1 MDIRAG
7 HYPTEWKKTYY
18 KPMSMSDFH
27 IGRCL
32 GVGMVGTDGAT
43 VLPAHFVNPGTAV
56 IVDVC
61 KKVFPVWSDWTSKW
75 SKIAKRALAAVVH
88 HREWIITNKLSVS
101 TTSALFTAPGL
112 LTSLSSQ
119 LGDINGDGLARH
131 GVDPTDTVYLSNIP
145 SPTSY
150 RSFFP
155 KL

>member
-1 MDIRAG
+1 MEKDVLQADDHGRFPYWPLPRGWHGRYRWGDCPAG
-7 HYPTEWKKTYY
+7 PLRQ
-18 KPMSMSDFH
+18 P
-27 IGRCL
+27 
-32 GVGMVGTDGAT
+32 
-43 VLPAHFVNPGTAV
+43 FVNPGTAV
-56 IVDVC
+56 IVDVG
-61 KKVFPVWSDWTSKW
+61 KKVFPVWSDRTPK
-75 SKIAKRALAAVVH
+75 KRKVAKRALATVVH
-88 HREWIITNKLSVS
+88 RREWIITNKLSVS
-101 TTSALFTAPGL
+101 TTSALFTVPGL

>member
-1 MDIRAG
+1 MEKDVLQADDHVRFPYWPLPRGWHGRYRWGGCPAG
-7 HYPTEWKKTYY
+7 
-18 KPMSMSDFH
+18 
-27 IGRCL
+27 R
-32 GVGMVGTDGAT
+32 
-43 VLPAHFVNPGTAV
+43 FVNPGAAV

-75 SKIAKRALAAVVH
+75 SKIAKRALADVVH

-131 GVDPTDTVYLSNIP
+131 GVDVLTQPIRYISLP
-145 SPTSY
+145 PPPTSH
-150 RSFFP
+150 RPPFCFP
-155 KL
+155 KTLKVYF